1 MFIRKQLV
9 SPCVQYCCCFFNQR
23 FQKEVRDEMQY
34 ATSHIASHLAPR
46 PPWTPRHRPVTVL
59 SRMRLII
66 VLGMLTCCAATA
78 TARADVVCS
87 PDPKI
92 LWKVRGR
99 DPAPTRT
106 STSNLTITL
115 ALTILWKVRTSGCPN
130 VPWQIAAA
138 SDPKVRGLL
147 LGLGQG

>member
-1 MFIRKQLV
+1 
-9 SPCVQYCCCFFNQR
+9 
-23 FQKEVRDEMQY
+23 
-34 ATSHIASHLAPR
+34 
-46 PPWTPRHRPVTVL
+46 
-59 SRMRLII
+59 MRLII

-115 ALTILWKVRTSGCPN
+115 ALTILWKVRTGGCPN